1 MPSIE
6 AHPDSSQKPPNGAF
20 EYDHMH
26 FDAST
31 VPEGMELVNPL
42 DEIDEEIKTFFKRQQ
57 QIYEHNRA
65 R

>member
-1 MPSIE
+1 
-6 AHPDSSQKPPNGAF
+6 
-20 EYDHMH
+20 MH